1 MECTVSNEMRFMIFF
16 LINNFIPE
24 NDRPK
29 FVQIMQ
35 ECLDN
40 SISKGK
46 KFENAYLSNRKYFFS
61 NIAYPI
67 MNYKKLDNFIFE

>member
-1 MECTVSNEMRFMIFF
+1 MECTVSNEMRFMIIF

-46 KFENAYLSNRKYFFS
+46 YFFS